1 MATNDQAQERKVSV
15 NISVRIG
22 SLTQSQAQAL
32 EDAIRDLADD
42 YNADVQAVRGTERP
56 SIRG

>member
-15 NISVRIG
+15 NISIRIG